1 MTRRYIGQDRW
12 LPFWGSPDSLWCPG
26 PLNIGHLGFVK
37 FGCVLVICHR
47 IPFKCYIPWVS
58 KEMFMIL
65 GISPLGVAFCSH
77 YFFSVE
83 IESHPTAQAWILV
96 ESMQKEMFLN
106 VWSPEDLDLL
116 FPLSLF
122 LLQGV
127 LVLCGSLYPPR
138 APGWY
143 TGHSVC
149 PWDTRHFPWRWTCY
163 HLSRKKTRR
172 WLLIGRRH
180 YKHIYVSS
188 YAHFSITSTCAMRQ
202 VPHV

>member
-1 MTRRYIGQDRW
+1 MLHSLSFQGNVYDPWNFPPRGGVLFTFSRNRITSHRTGLNTRRVDAERNVFKCLIPWR
-12 LPFWGSPDSLWCPG
+12 PGSPFPPKSLFAPGCP
-26 PLNIGHLGFVK
+26 
-37 FGCVLVICHR
+37 
-47 IPFKCYIPWVS
+47 
-58 KEMFMIL
+58 
-65 GISPLGVAFCSH
+65 CSLR
-77 YFFSVE
+77 
-83 IESHPTAQAWILV
+83 A
-96 ESMQKEMFLN
+96 
-106 VWSPEDLDLL
+106 
-116 FPLSLF
+116 PLS
-122 LLQGV
+122 
-127 LVLCGSLYPPR
+127 PPR
-138 APGWY
+138 APDWY